1 MIIENSIKS
10 KNYNEKI
17 IDVSIYKCPV
27 CGAKHSMIRHAY
39 YKRNVITINNDVFI
53 YSDLKILRIKCTSCS
68 STHAIL
74 PGDIIP
80 YKQFDYSS
88 FISILK
94 KHFSNK
100 LSGYELSKEYNISFQ
115 TIYSFINTFLSFKED
130 TYVTL
135 KIMKLA
141 DNLFRAQPSE
151 LIKLIR
157 NNFTFNEFAFKFSK
171 YNNWPFL
178 MTKFQIATTRLV
190 TVGFQ

>member
-10 KNYNEKI
+10 KNYKEKN

-27 CGAKHSMIRHAY
+27 CRAKHSMIRHAY
-39 YKRNVITINNDVFI
+39 YKRNVITVNNDEFI
-53 YSDLKILRIKCTSCS
+53 YLNLKILRVKCKSCN

-74 PGDIIP
+74 PGDLIP

-88 FISILK
+88 FISVLEK
-94 KHFSNK
+94 YFSDG
-100 LSGYELSKEYNISFQ
+100 LSGYELSKEYNVSFQ

-130 TYVTL
+130 TFVTL

-141 DNLFRAQPSE
+141 DNLFRARPSK
-151 LIKLIR
+151 LMKLIR
-157 NNFTFNEFAFKFSK
+157 NNFTFNEFAFKFSEH
-171 YNNWPFL
+171 NNWPFL

-190 TVGFQ
+190 SVGFQ